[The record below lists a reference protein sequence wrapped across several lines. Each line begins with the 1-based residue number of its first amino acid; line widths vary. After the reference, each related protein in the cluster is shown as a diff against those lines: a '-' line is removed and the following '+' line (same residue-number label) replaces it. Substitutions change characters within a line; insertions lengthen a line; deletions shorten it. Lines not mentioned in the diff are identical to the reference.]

1 MRRKENGYERYTD
14 RARLHR
20 FEKNKKR
27 KKKIAIISAAVL
39 VSALVGIAT
48 TLVLKGDEA
57 TVKQQ
62 QPQAEVLQQV
72 TNKPEQQS
80 AEENKS
86 DANKTEATA
95 TPKATPTTT
104 PDQETTGWVGVNEE
118 GKKYS
123 YDASIISKKLNKY
136 DYKNKGEKI
145 VFLTFDDGASTS
157 VTPKVLD
164 VLDQE
169 DVKATFFVMGSNI
182 VSGGDRAKK
191 LILEEFNRGHAIANH
206 SYSHNYKTLYPNR
219 TLNLKNFVKDF
230 NKNEKL
236 LKEIIG
242 EGFSTRV
249 LRCPG
254 GFMSWKGMSELT
266 DYMNKN
272 DMYSIDWNALS
283 KDAEGKKK
291 NADELYKCAV
301 ETAKG
306 KEIVV
311 LLMHDTYGK
320 EETAKSLPKIIRY
333 FKKNGYEFKTLV

>member
-1 MRRKENGYERYTD
+1 MRRRENGYERYTD
-14 RARLHR
+14 RARISR
-20 FEKNKKR
+20 FERNKRR

-39 VSALVGIAT
+39 VSAIAGIAT
-48 TLVLKGDEA
+48 TLALRSDKI
-57 TVKQQ
+57 TVKKE
-62 QPQAEVLQQV
+62 QPQTEVLQQV
-72 TNKPEQQS
+72 TDKPKQQS
-80 AEENKS
+80 AEENK
-86 DANKTEATA
+86 AEATIA
-95 TPKATPTTT
+95 PTTT
-104 PDQETTGWVGVNEE
+104 PTQKPEATTEQWVGVNEE

-136 DYKNKGEKI
+136 DYKNNGEKI

-169 DVKATFFVMGSNI
+169 EVKATFFVMGSNI
-182 VSGGDRAKK
+182 VSGGDKAKQ
-191 LILEEFNRGHAIANH
+191 LVLEEFNRGHAIANH

-219 TLNLKNFVKDF
+219 TLNLKNFIKDF

-236 LKEIIG
+236 LKGIIG

-266 DYMNKN
+266 DYMGKN

-291 NADELYKCAV
+291 NADELYKCAI

-306 KEIVV
+306 KEVVV

-320 EETAKSLPKIIRY
+320 EETAKALPKIIKY